1 MNPRIRRLFEESAE
15 VKLKFV
21 TEQAERIER
30 VADLLVEGFRR
41 GATVLLFGN
50 GGSAMDASH
59 IAAELVGRYR
69 RDRGALAA
77 VALSADQANLTSI
90 ANDYGFSEVFARQI
104 QALGRTGDIAIGI
117 STSGNSPN
125 VLRGLEAA
133 RARGLITVGFSG
145 GTGGKLAALVDH
157 ALVVPSTVVAR
168 IQEAHITLGH
178 VLCELVDEALI
189 GQD

>member
-1 MNPRIRRLFEESAE
+1 VNPRIRRLFEESAE

-21 TEQAERIER
+21 TEEAERIQR
-30 VADLLVEGFRR
+30 VADLLVDGFRR
-41 GATVLLFGN
+41 GATVFLFGN

-69 RDRGALAA
+69 RDRGGLAA
-77 VALSADQANLTSI
+77 IALSADQANLTSI

-104 QALGRTGDIAIGI
+104 QALGRAGDIAIAI

-145 GTGGKLAALVDH
+145 GTGGKLVGLVDH

-189 GQD
+189 GKD